1 MAEDKKFHIF
11 QLRSILLSS
20 TGHRYLCSLLSFF
33 VADRDFKISKI
44 KHFHTSTKPDMALA
58 EYFANFPNEIQ
69 QIFGRRPSL
78 RNQHVLYR
86 NPSTKDIRIEI
97 RIEQFDIPSLIIIL
111 THNNHFQGIPK
122 NLRKTLSYIYDFHK
136 LSLATSKNGEIS
148 SGEWNCN
155 YFPTSQATVTCGMDL
170 LKISTLLVK
179 WLRIWIKM
187 REKYGRREK
196 TK

>member
-1 MAEDKKFHIF
+1 MAEDKKFHIL

-44 KHFHTSTKPDMALA
+44 KHFHTSTNPDMALA

-111 THNNHFQGIPK
+111 THNNHFQGKVFQK
-122 NLRKTLSYIYDFHK
+122 N
-136 LSLATSKNGEIS
+136 
-148 SGEWNCN
+148 
-155 YFPTSQATVTCGMDL
+155 
-170 LKISTLLVK
+170 
-179 WLRIWIKM
+179 
-187 REKYGRREK
+187 
-196 TK
+196 